1 MEKKLLMQIIESF
14 YLSGLSSQVKFRVKD
29 NQVHIKFATDNKD
42 CIGEVKAPIQL
53 EDCEIGIFNTG
64 QLLKLLNITNEYIEL
79 KLEKQGNHFLKLHIS
94 DNQFDLSYNLS
105 DLGLIQDPGVV
116 PNLPPHDLEFPINFD
131 FTQKFI
137 KAHNALDKPPR
148 FEIGVVKDFQNEDV
162 ISFTIGE
169 KSNYSNKVNFT
180 EPGVI
185 ISQIKPVPFNALNFR
200 EIISVSKSATGKVY
214 LYKDGLLKITLKEE
228 DIESEYFL
236 VASHES

>member
-1 MEKKLLMQIIESF
+1 MEKKLLVQLIESF
-14 YLSGLSSQVKFRVKD
+14 YLNGLSTQVKFKVKN
-29 NQVHIKFATDNKD
+29 NQAHIKFATDNKD
-42 CIGEVKAPIQL
+42 CIGEIKAPVQL
-53 EDCEIGIFNTG
+53 EDCEIGIFNTS

-105 DLGLIQDPGVV
+105 DLGLIQEPGVV
-116 PNLPPHDLEFPINFD
+116 PNLPPHDLEFSINYEFI
-131 FTQKFI
+131 QKYI

-148 FEIGVVKDFQNEDV
+148 FEIGITKDFQNEDV
-162 ISFTIGE
+162 ISFIVGE

-185 ISQIKPVPFNALNFR
+185 ISKIKPVSFNALNFR
-200 EIISVSKSATGKVY
+200 EIISVSKTSTGTAY
-214 LYKDGLLKITLKEE
+214 LYKDGLLKVILKEE

-236 VASHES
+236 VALYE